1 MMNLNERNSAIL
13 DALLSN
19 PSTSSA
25 LLEKKFDL
33 SKRQLGYSIQKI
45 NSWLEHLGIPLIE
58 RTSQGHFLI
67 DERVF
72 TALNHVKET
81 AEQHHSSILTAR
93 QRTHLL
99 LCMLIS
105 KDYLS
110 LDHFSIAMRVSR
122 NTILRDLKNLEK
134 QLEPFHLHI
143 RYSRKHGYHIE
154 GNEFQLRKA
163 LMSALMQL
171 LDSDDGLFELMDV
184 LELEEDCVNAF
195 RDRIEMV
202 EKKLSIKFT
211 DEKMR
216 TMPITLFLILQRVRK
231 GECLTDSPIR
241 YKELAG
247 TKEYQA
253 AEEILFDQ
261 QGLPEA
267 EKLFI
272 TLHLLSANVITANL
286 DAEDAIPNLY
296 PAVDSMLSLFEKV
309 SCIRVQERKQLLDKL
324 MQHIKPAYYRIKYNL
339 TDTTPVPGVLSGEF
353 RSLHQLVKRSLDPLK
368 SFIQAE
374 IPENEQIYIT
384 LLIGGWIRQQG
395 ESIGE
400 KVKAIVVCPQG
411 VSVSKLMFHELSGL
425 FPEFVF
431 LDSMSVREFI
441 TYDLD
446 YDIVFSP
453 VLLETS
459 KKLFITKTMLDTH
472 EKRLLRKQVLTY
484 IHGFV
489 SKQVRTSEIMQIIS
503 NHTMIIN
510 KKALEQELQAYLGQV
525 DQHVVQPALE
535 ESQPLQL
542 SDFLMHQ
549 HMKMTYQIGSWE
561 EAVRS
566 CAGILLDKG
575 IIEPRYI
582 DAMIKSCEKDP
593 YIVIGPGIA
602 IPHASP
608 EDGVFR
614 TGMSLLKIKN
624 GVQYLGHRIHILV
637 VIAAK
642 DKKEH
647 IHALMQLMK
656 LSKSKEDMKNMINAA
671 GIPEMKRIILQYSD
685 GAAKEKEMHYG

>member
-1 MMNLNERNSAIL
+1 MNLNERNSAIL

-19 PSTSSA
+19 PSISSA
-25 LLEKKFDL
+25 LIEKKFGL

-45 NSWLEHLGIPLIE
+45 NSWLKQLSLPLIE
-58 RTSQGHFLI
+58 RTSQGQFLI
-67 DERVF
+67 DEKVF

-81 AEQHHSSILTAR
+81 AEQNHSSILTVR

-105 KDYLS
+105 KDYLT
-110 LDHFSIAMRVSR
+110 LDHFSIALHISR
-122 NTILRDLKNLEK
+122 NTILRDLKNLQK
-134 QLEPFHLHI
+134 QLEPFQLHI
-143 RYSRKHGYHIE
+143 RYGRKLGYYIE

-163 LMSALMQL
+163 LMSTLIEFL
-171 LDSDDGLFELMDV
+171 ESDNILPELIDV
-184 LELEEDCVNAF
+184 LELKEDCLYSF
-195 RDRIEMV
+195 RDRIEQV

-211 DEKMR
+211 DEKMK
-216 TMPITLFLILQRVRK
+216 TMPLTLFLILQRIRK
-231 GECLTDSPIR
+231 GARLTDPPIS

-253 AEEILFDQ
+253 AEELLFDQ
-261 QGLPEA
+261 EGLPEA

-272 TLHLLSANVITANL
+272 TLHLLSANVVTTEMKE
-286 DAEDAIPNLY
+286 EDAIPDLY

-309 SCIRVQERKQLLDKL
+309 TCIRMQERKQLLHKL

-339 TDTTPVPGVLSGEF
+339 TDTTPVPGVLNGEF
-353 RSLHQLVKRSLDPLK
+353 RSLHQLVKRSLEPLEL
-368 SFIQAE
+368 FIESE

-425 FPEFVF
+425 FPEFIF

-441 TYDLD
+441 TYDLE

-459 KKLFITKTMLDTH
+459 RKLFITKTVLDTH
-472 EKRLLRKQVLTY
+472 EKRLLRKQVLSY

-489 SKQVRTSEIMQIIS
+489 SKEVRTSDIIQIIS
-503 NHTMIIN
+503 NHATVKN
-510 KKALEQELQAYLGQV
+510 KEALEKELQAYLTQV
-525 DQHVVQPALE
+525 DEHVVKTTSDETQ
-535 ESQPLQL
+535 QQQL
-542 SDFLMHQ
+542 CDFLINQ
-549 HMKMTYQIGSWE
+549 HLKMAYQIGSWE
-561 EAVRS
+561 DAVRS
-566 CAGILLDKG
+566 CAGSLLDKG
-575 IIEPRYI
+575 NIEPRYI

-608 EDGVFR
+608 EDGVVR

-624 GVQYLGHRIHILV
+624 GVQYLGYRIHILV

-656 LSKSKEDMKNMINAA
+656 LSKSEADLKKLIDAS
-671 GIPEMKRIILQYSD
+671 GIPDMRRIIQQYSD
-685 GAAKEKEMHYG
+685 DVVKEKEFYYG

>member
-1 MMNLNERNSAIL
+1 MNLNERNSAIL
-13 DALLSN
+13 DCLLNN
-19 PSTSSA
+19 PSITSA
-25 LLEKKFDL
+25 LIERKFDL
-33 SKRQLGYSIQKI
+33 SKRQLGYSIHKI
-45 NSWLEHLGIPLIE
+45 NSWLDHLSLPLIE

-67 DERVF
+67 DEKVF
-72 TALNHVKET
+72 SALNHVKET
-81 AEQHHSSILTAR
+81 AEQNHSSILTVR
-93 QRTHLL
+93 QRTPLL

-105 KDYLS
+105 KEYLS
-110 LDHFSIAMRVSR
+110 LDHFSIALHISR
-122 NTILRDLKNLEK
+122 NTILRDLKNLEQ

-143 RYSRKHGYHIE
+143 RYSRKLGYYIE

-163 LMSALMQL
+163 LMAALMEILEADQ
-171 LDSDDGLFELMDV
+171 GLSEIINI
-184 LELEEDCVNAF
+184 LELEEDCVHAF

-211 DEKMR
+211 DEKMK
-216 TMPITLFLILQRVRK
+216 TMPITLFLILQRIKK
-231 GECLTDSPIR
+231 GECLADPPIS

-253 AEEILFDQ
+253 AEELLIDQ
-261 QGLPEA
+261 EGLPEA

-272 TLHLLSANVITANL
+272 TLHLLSANVITAKL
-286 DAEDAIPNLY
+286 EVEDTIPNLY

-309 SCIRVQERKQLLDKL
+309 SCIRVQERRQLLHKL

-353 RSLHQLVKRSLDPLK
+353 RSLHQLIKRSLEPLE
-368 SFIQAE
+368 SFIQSE
-374 IPENEQIYIT
+374 IPENEQVYIT

-431 LDSMSVREFI
+431 LDSMSIREFI
-441 TYDLD
+441 NYDLD

-459 KKLFITKTMLDTH
+459 QKLFITKTMLDTH

-489 SKQVRTSEIMQIIS
+489 SKEVRTSDIMQIIS
-503 NHTMIIN
+503 KHTTVKN
-510 KKALEQELQAYLGQV
+510 KEALEQELQAYLSQV
-525 DQHVVQPALE
+525 DQHVVRSVSD

-542 SDFLMHQ
+542 RDFLMSQ
-549 HMKMTYQIGSWE
+549 HLKMTYQMRSWE
-561 EAVRS
+561 DAVRS
-566 CAGILLDKG
+566 GAKILLDKG
-575 IIEPRYI
+575 IIEQRYI
-582 DAMIKSCEKDP
+582 DAMIKSCENDP

-608 EDGVFR
+608 EDGVIR

-624 GVQYLGHRIHILV
+624 GVQYFGHRIHILV

-647 IHALMQLMK
+647 LHALMQLMK
-656 LSKSKEDMKNMINAA
+656 LSKSDEDLKKLKNAA
-671 GIPEMKRIILQYSD
+671 GIPEMSRIIHQYSED
-685 GAAKEKEMHYG
+685 TVKEKELYYG

>member
-1 MMNLNERNSAIL
+1 MNLNERSSAIL

-19 PSTSSA
+19 PSISSA
-25 LLEKKFDL
+25 LMEKKFDL
-33 SKRQLGYSIQKI
+33 SKRQLGYSIHKI
-45 NSWLEHLGIPLIE
+45 NSWLEHIGLPLIE

-67 DERVF
+67 DEKVF
-72 TALNHVKET
+72 TALNHVKGT
-81 AEQHHSSILTAR
+81 AEQNHSSILTVR
-93 QRTHLL
+93 QRAHLL

-110 LDHFSIAMRVSR
+110 LDHFSIALRISR

-143 RYSRKHGYHIE
+143 RYSRKHGYYME

-163 LMSALMQL
+163 LMSALMEL
-171 LDSDDGLFELMDV
+171 LEADDGLPELIDV
-184 LELEEDCVNAF
+184 LELEKDCVDAF
-195 RDRIEMV
+195 RNRIEMV

-211 DEKMR
+211 DEKMK
-216 TMPITLFLILQRVRK
+216 TMPITLFLILERVRK
-231 GECLTDSPIR
+231 GECLADSPIR

-253 AEEILFDQ
+253 AEELLFDQ

-286 DAEDAIPNLY
+286 ESEDTIPDLF

-324 MQHIKPAYYRIKYNL
+324 MQHIKPAYYRIKYHL

-368 SFIQAE
+368 SFIQSE
-374 IPENEQIYIT
+374 IPENEQVYIT

-459 KKLFITKTMLDTH
+459 KKLFLTKTMMDTR

-489 SKQVRTSEIMQIIS
+489 SKEVRASDIMKIIS
-503 NHTMIIN
+503 NHATVKN
-510 KKALEQELQAYLGQV
+510 KQALEQELQAYLSEV
-525 DQHVVQPALE
+525 DQHVVRTTSDEA
-535 ESQPLQL
+535 QPLQL
-542 SDFLMHQ
+542 SDFLMNPHVL
-549 HMKMTYQIGSWE
+549 MTYQIESWE

-575 IIEPRYI
+575 IIEHRYI

-593 YIVIGPGIA
+593 YIVIGNGIA

-608 EDGVFR
+608 EDGVVR

-656 LSKSKEDMKNMINAA
+656 LSKCEADVKNMINAA
-671 GIPEMKRIILQYSD
+671 GIPEMRRIIHQYSND
-685 GAAKEKEMHYG
+685 TVKEKELYYG